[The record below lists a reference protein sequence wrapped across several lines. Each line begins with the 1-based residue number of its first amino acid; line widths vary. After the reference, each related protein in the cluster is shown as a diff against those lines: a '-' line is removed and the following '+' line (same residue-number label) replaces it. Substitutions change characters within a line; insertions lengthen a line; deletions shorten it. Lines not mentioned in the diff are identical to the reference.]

1 MAENNL
7 QYIVKST
14 LPRFEYPNVSVAE
27 FFAERFIELSSDS
40 DLIAFIDP
48 TGQSQLTYKE
58 FYQKVQELAYSLLQ
72 KGVKKSD
79 VFLFFADNS
88 IDHAV
93 AIFAAIFIGVT
104 VTLLQPASGPFE
116 LYDRIQKANITV
128 LVYDCKK
135 VDVIRKALEDEH
147 FQKSIAQLNVFLQ
160 LDSPEPSEL
169 LRKHSITCTK
179 SLITFS
185 ELIVSGKGKQLERI
199 PHFPVDDLQNDH
211 FLILFTSGSS
221 GPPKTAIHSNHSFLS
236 MQINLSYP
244 EHFMGQRIAIP
255 LPFGHMSGCT
265 YMPLALSAGMTLV
278 PLATSNVDHIMEVI
292 ARLRVN
298 HYLFSVSAISAL
310 VANDYPAKFD
320 LSSLKV
326 LQYGGSKFPANI
338 LRELKA
344 KYNTWMFE
352 CYGSTEFFGHVNILK
367 YGKLSFDD
375 FQPGNLGQ
383 VIPNV
388 EMKIVDLKTGK
399 TLPANEHGEICFK
412 GSPCFIGYLNDEE
425 ATRNTIDSEGFYHSG
440 DIGFFNE
447 DHCLFVTDRIK
458 ELIKYKIWSVIPAEI
473 EEFLYRHKAVAGAC
487 VIGVRHSTDGNLVRA
502 YVQLADGTEVTEQE
516 LIDFVKDNMGF
527 QKQLRGGVRFVSEL
541 PRIGVGKVDRQYFK
555 QLVKDELITEAVP

>member
-14 LPRFEYPNVSVAE
+14 LPRFEYPNVSVAK
-27 FFAERFIELSSDS
+27 FFAKRFIELSSDS

-160 LDSPEPSEL
+160 LDSP
-169 LRKHSITCTK
+169 
-179 SLITFS
+179 
-185 ELIVSGKGKQLERI
+185 
-199 PHFPVDDLQNDH
+199 
-211 FLILFTSGSS
+211 
-221 GPPKTAIHSNHSFLS
+221 
-236 MQINLSYP
+236 
-244 EHFMGQRIAIP
+244 
-255 LPFGHMSGCT
+255 
-265 YMPLALSAGMTLV
+265 V
-278 PLATSNVDHIMEVI
+278 PI
-292 ARLRVN
+292 
-298 HYLFSVSAISAL
+298 
-310 VANDYPAKFD
+310 
-320 LSSLKV
+320 

-383 VIPNV
+383 VMPNV

-502 YVQLADGTEVTEQE
+502 YVQLADGTEVAEQE

-541 PRIGVGKVDRQYFK
+541 PRTGVGKVDRQYFK